1 MLFPRERNPLNK
13 IVLAYSGGLDTSVAV
28 AWLREQFGVEVVT
41 LSADL
46 GGGSLRPDAAQRA
59 LASGAS
65 RAYIVDAR
73 RQLVEEYVWPS
84 LQAGALYQEAYPL
97 ATALARPLIAR
108 LLVEV
113 AGREGADAVAHG
125 CTGKGNDQVR
135 FDVAVQTLNSTL
147 QIVAPMRQG
156 MGMTRDEE
164 IDYANERG
172 ILVTVTHASPYSVD
186 VNLWGRSIET
196 GILED
201 PWTAPPRD
209 VYELT
214 VDPSEAPAPVEITI
228 GFVGGVPTS
237 LDGEALEPLQLVER
251 LTELAGSHGVGRI
264 DHVED
269 RLVGIKSREIYE
281 APAAAV
287 LHGAH
292 KALETLTLSKEQQRF
307 NRIVRTEIAQA
318 IYDGLW
324 FSALQIDL
332 RAYVALAQRNVTG
345 EVRLRLDHGNAV
357 VVGRRSPRSLYDKQ
371 LATYDTGD
379 LFDHASAV
387 GFINLWGLP
396 VRTEAGRDKRAGGTN
411 PAAASELLTSLPV
424 QVTDPADSTRADDS
438 TEAPTTT
445 ASVG

>member
-1 MLFPRERNPLNK
+1 MNK

-28 AWLREQFGVEVVT
+28 AWLREQFGAEVVT
-41 LSADL
+41 MSADL

-59 LASGAS
+59 ISSGAS
-65 RAYIVDAR
+65 RAYVVDAR
-73 RQLVEEYVWPS
+73 QRFVEEYVWPS
-84 LQAGALYQEAYPL
+84 LQAGALYQDMYPL

-108 LLVEV
+108 LLVEAAV
-113 AGREGADAVAHG
+113 REGADAVAHG

-135 FDVAVQTLNSTL
+135 FDVAVQTLAPSL

-164 IDYANERG
+164 IDYARERG
-172 ILVTVTHASPYSVD
+172 IPVPVTHASPYSVD

-196 GILED
+196 GVLED
-201 PWTAPPRD
+201 PWVAPPRD
-209 VYELT
+209 VYAWT
-214 VDPSEAPAPVEITI
+214 ADPSEAPDQAVEVTI

-237 LDGEALEPLQLVER
+237 LDGEAVQPLEIVDRMNDLGGR
-251 LTELAGSHGVGRI
+251 HGVGRI

-281 APAAAV
+281 APAATV
-287 LHGAH
+287 LHTAH
-292 KALETLTLSKEQQRF
+292 HALETLTLSKDQQRF
-307 NRIVRTEIAQA
+307 NRTVRAEIAQA

-324 FSALQIDL
+324 FSALQADL

-345 EVRLRLDHGNAV
+345 DVRVRLDRGTAMI
-357 VVGRRSPRSLYDKQ
+357 VGRRSPRSLYDRS

-396 VRTEAGRDKRAGGTN
+396 VRTEAGRDKRLGDVG
-411 PAAASELLTSLPV
+411 AADDAQLLASLPV
-424 QVTDPADSTRADDS
+424 TVTDATAAEES
-438 TEAPTTT
+438 TEATTTT
-445 ASVG
+445 APVG